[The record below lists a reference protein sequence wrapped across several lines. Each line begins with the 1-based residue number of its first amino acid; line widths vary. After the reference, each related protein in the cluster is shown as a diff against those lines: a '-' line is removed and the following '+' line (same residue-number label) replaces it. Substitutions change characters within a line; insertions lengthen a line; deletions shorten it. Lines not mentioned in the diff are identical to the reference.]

1 MNFEIIKLNLNNY
14 DLSNYIWDMKN
25 CEFTKLFTEQVACKN
40 REPYI
45 FKYDGKYIASCDW
58 CLIMENI
65 QKKAKRF
72 IYQD

>member
-25 CEFTKLFTEQVACKN
+25 CEFTKLFTEQVAKKIVN
-40 REPYI
+40 HIYLNMTVNTLQAVI
-45 FKYDGKYIASCDW
+45 W